1 MEQVLDFVPHGAFWR
16 LGFNVV
22 EVCLLRLCLRFIAG
36 QQHEGQRAATE
47 REQFRLA
54 RVTGEHLIQCDFI
67 LDDLPLK
74 TAGILVVSVQLQVV
88 MIVFLAAIN

>member
-1 MEQVLDFVPHGAFWR
+1 MERLGG

-36 QQHEGQRAATE
+36 QQHESQRAATQRKE
-47 REQFRLA
+47 RC
-54 RVTGEHLIQCDFI
+54 VTGVLGEHLIQCDLI

-74 TAGILVVSVQLQVV
+74 TTGILVVSVQLQVV